1 MLHLVSYLR
10 HEPELPWDG
19 TSSAGALGTEWAS
32 PRRRAQPQ
40 ALSLP
45 GHRQPRYV
53 GEPGDCSP
61 GAQPKVAAMGC
72 GGHGGSWGGQ
82 GRPCPG
88 TLKANTK
95 GSGPQRWQ
103 QGICP
108 LTYCPFCQTLLG
120 TQQWG
125 SGTVMSSQAS
135 ASVPKEGYKPSTVML
150 RRCTG
155 GKCASRTQK
164 SFSHHEQKIKEKKSF
179 VGEFTTPKIFLL
191 LLRRQSC
198 STAAFFL

>member
-1 MLHLVSYLR
+1 MG
-10 HEPELPWDG
+10 WDILCWG
-19 TSSAGALGTEWAS
+19 TGNRVGLSQAQSSAPSPVSAGASAAPLRGRAGRLQPWGTAQSGCHGLRGPWWQLGRAGKALPRDTEGKYQGLRPSA
-32 PRRRAQPQ
+32 
-40 ALSLP
+40 
-45 GHRQPRYV
+45 
-53 GEPGDCSP
+53 
-61 GAQPKVAAMGC
+61 VAAGNLSP
-72 GGHGGSWGGQ
+72 HHS
-82 GRPCPG
+82 
-88 TLKANTK
+88 
-95 GSGPQRWQ
+95 
-103 QGICP
+103 
-108 LTYCPFCQTLLG
+108 TYCPFCQTLLG

-155 GKCASRTQK
+155 GKCASRTWK

-179 VGEFTTPKIFLL
+179 VGGFTTPKIFLL